1 MKALDPHR
9 VTTVTDPAVVEIGVT
24 TIDGAAV
31 GDLEL
36 GVFEV
41 IDGEVVINCPEEGTL
56 ELTNALID
64 VGIDDG
70 AMVIVPVEF
79 DGVMVISAQFQKP
92 SVSPSGEFP
101 V

>member
-9 VTTVTDPAVVEIGVT
+9 VTTVTDPAVVEIGVA
-24 TIDGAAV
+24 TIDGAV
-31 GDLEL
+31 VEGLEL
-36 GVFEV
+36 GTFEV
-41 IDGEVVINCPEEGTL
+41 TDGEVVVNCPEEGTL

-70 AMVIVPVEF
+70 AIVVVPVELN
-79 DGVMVISAQFQKP
+79 GVMVISAQFQKP